1 MPSHLIEK
9 VKFAKSEDLQWIK
22 SIADAHRKE
31 LGFINRSVL
40 TIALQKREILCVSCG
55 FLHFH
60 HRQDQISTLYH
71 LCVEPEQQRRGFG
84 SQLIEAWEKLAR
96 ENGITT
102 LRLKC
107 PIDLQAN
114 GFYARLGFKR
124 VGIDCLNLIQL
135 DQGKFHQSNDLKI
148 PENILL
154 IFQPPASPEL
164 NPIERFWQYL
174 KDNLSWKLYD
184 ELYKRLGRSRKDFTR
199 NQPTS
204 DCFFGRLELYFRS
217 PYCSITF
224 LKWYNYER

>member
-1 MPSHLIEK
+1 MEKIEDKKRPLRYWSPDETRLGLKTIERRKITACGVKPIGKVQWEFVAYYLYGIIEPSSGDSFFLEFSHLDSQCFQVFLNE
-9 VKFAKSEDLQWIK
+9 
-22 SIADAHRKE
+22 
-31 LGFINRSVL
+31 
-40 TIALQKREILCVSCG
+40 VS
-55 FLHFH
+55 
-60 HRQDQISTLYH
+60 RYS
-71 LCVEPEQQRRGFG
+71 P
-84 SQLIEAWEKLAR
+84 
-96 ENGITT
+96 
-102 LRLKC
+102 
-107 PIDLQAN
+107 
-114 GFYARLGFKR
+114 
-124 VGIDCLNLIQL
+124 DCLNLIQL